1 MRIKSQGNGIN
12 ISAYINT
19 AELEKSLS
27 APYRERIKVLE
38 SLVKK
43 RDYYIKSMHA
53 QLRKRRW
60 IAYIAYVSNKVMK
73 PLTNISIK
81 RIMILFYMYE
91 REFTSITKLQADFK
105 QLGVPYTQMLNDVNY
120 LIKLNLVKRDGR
132 GFYYLLD
139 KGREIIEY
147 YEKNTTRLFLH
158 MAKIKQDM
166 TQVKVTEVIPKPCK
180 FSEAEL
186 KRRKDS
192 YHKMMRPFWDSG
204 YTIMPKDRGKRID
217 LLSKWMKDNNVKDEW
232 YTKLIFDWGSK
243 SK

>member
-1 MRIKSQGNGIN
+1 MKIKSQGNGIN

-19 AELEKSLS
+19 TELERSLS

-43 RDYYIKSMHA
+43 RDYYIKSMHS

-91 REFTSITKLQADFK
+91 REFTSITKLQTDFK
-105 QLGVPYTQMLNDVNY
+105 QLGVPYTQMQNDVNY

-147 YEKNTTRLFLH
+147 YEKNTVRLFLH

-166 TQVKVTEVIPKPCK
+166 TQVKVTEVIPKPSK
-180 FSEAEL
+180 FSEVEL

-192 YHKMMRPFWDSG
+192 YHKLMRPFWDSG
-204 YTIMPKDRGKRID
+204 YTIIPKDRGKRID
-217 LLSKWMKDNNVKDEW
+217 LLSKWLKDNNVKDEW